1 MKNKKETIDTCNL
14 FINAIINNN
23 NNVINKSDCINKI
36 LKYKN
41 EKNAVKKEKKKLSE
55 LIPKERPK
63 HQKKIFRLIEEQLK
77 EEEESKKLNEKILK
91 ENNENIN
98 NIKEIDQKNN
108 EIEKINNENENSL
121 EKKDN
126 LIQKENNKQKKPTRR
141 FYRCLKSV
149 LKYLEMNSLTLDDY
163 LHNNPFQTHPF
174 SLPYSEDF
182 FSAIKFKD
190 YDFINKCLDNSYLY
204 LFCFDYYKQTP
215 YHWAAKLNDIKLLK
229 ILIEKGKFVN
239 QKDNKGRIPLHFAAL
254 NNNYDC
260 CKVLIDNFGDSFV
273 YDCYGKRPI
282 DYAEE
287 ERVKIYLTESLEQPY
302 NNKLIRKKI
311 QILFKKREEK
321 INEKKN
327 KFIDNI
333 KKRNLENNFF
343 NDNENIN

>member
-1 MKNKKETIDTCNL
+1 MNNKKETIDTCNL

-23 NNVINKSDCINKI
+23 NDMVNKSDCINKI
-36 LKYKN
+36 IKYKN

-63 HQKKIFRLIEEQLK
+63 HQKKIYRLIEEQLK
-77 EEEESKKLNEKILK
+77 EEEENRRENEKILK
-91 ENNENIN
+91 ENININ
-98 NIKEIDQKNN
+98 NINENNEINTINEEKEKELEQKNN
-108 EIEKINNENENSL
+108 LLPK
-121 EKKDN
+121 
-126 LIQKENNKQKKPTRR
+126 QKNKPKKPTRR

-149 LKYLEMNSLTLDDY
+149 IKYLEMNSLTLDDY

-215 YHWAAKLNDIKLLK
+215 YHWAAKLNDIKILK
-229 ILIEKGKFVN
+229 ILIDKGKYVN

-260 CKVLIDNFGDSFV
+260 CKLLIDNFGDCFV
-273 YDCYGKRPI
+273 YDFYGKRPI

-287 ERVKIYLTESLEQPY
+287 ERVKLYLTEALEQPY
-302 NNKLIRKKI
+302 NNKLIIKKI

-327 KFIDNI
+327 KFIENV
-333 KKRNLENNFF
+333 KKRNLKENK
-343 NDNENIN
+343 NIH

>member
-1 MKNKKETIDTCNL
+1 MNNKKETIDTCNL
-14 FINAIINNN
+14 FINAVINNN
-23 NNVINKSDCINKI
+23 NDMVNKSDCINKI
-36 LKYKN
+36 IKYKN

-63 HQKKIFRLIEEQLK
+63 HQKKIYRLIEEQLK
-77 EEEESKKLNEKILK
+77 EEEENRRENEKILK
-91 ENNENIN
+91 ENININ
-98 NIKEIDQKNN
+98 NINENNEINTINEEKEKELDQKNN
-108 EIEKINNENENSL
+108 LLPK
-121 EKKDN
+121 
-126 LIQKENNKQKKPTRR
+126 QKNKPKKPTRR

-149 LKYLEMNSLTLDDY
+149 IKYLEMNSLTLDDY

-204 LFCFDYYKQTP
+204 LFCFDYYNQTP

-229 ILIEKGKFVN
+229 ILIEKGKYVN

-260 CKVLIDNFGDSFV
+260 CKLLIDNFGDCFV
-273 YDCYGKRPI
+273 YDFYGKRPI

-287 ERVKIYLTESLEQPY
+287 ERVKLYLTEALEQSY
-302 NNKLIRKKI
+302 NNIFIKKKI
-311 QILFKKREEK
+311 QMLFKKREEK
-321 INEKKN
+321 INERKN
-327 KFIDNI
+327 KFIENV
-333 KKRNLENNFF
+333 KKRNLKENK
-343 NDNENIN
+343 NIH

>member
-1 MKNKKETIDTCNL
+1 MNNKKETIDTCNL

-23 NNVINKSDCINKI
+23 NDMVNKSDCINKI
-36 LKYKN
+36 IKYKN

-63 HQKKIFRLIEEQLK
+63 HQKKIYRLIEEQLK
-77 EEEESKKLNEKILK
+77 EEEENRRENEKILK
-91 ENNENIN
+91 ENININ
-98 NIKEIDQKNN
+98 NINENN
-108 EIEKINNENENSL
+108 EINTINEEKEKELEEKNNL
-121 EKKDN
+121 LPK
-126 LIQKENNKQKKPTRR
+126 QKNKPKKPTRR

-149 LKYLEMNSLTLDDY
+149 IKYLEMNSLTLDDY

-215 YHWAAKLNDIKLLK
+215 YHWAAKLNDIKILK
-229 ILIEKGKFVN
+229 ILIDKGKYVN

-260 CKVLIDNFGDSFV
+260 CKLLIDNFGDCFV
-273 YDCYGKRPI
+273 YDFYGKRPI

-287 ERVKIYLTESLEQPY
+287 ERVKLYLTEALEQPY
-302 NNKLIRKKI
+302 NNIFIKKKI
-311 QILFKKREEK
+311 QMLFKKREEK

-327 KFIDNI
+327 KFIENV
-333 KKRNLENNFF
+333 KKRNLKENK
-343 NDNENIN
+343 NIH

>member
-1 MKNKKETIDTCNL
+1 MKNKKETTDTCNL
-14 FINAIINNN
+14 FINAVINNN
-23 NNVINKSDCINKI
+23 NNMINKSDCINKI

-126 LIQKENNKQKKPTRR
+126 LIKENNKQKKPTRR

>member
-1 MKNKKETIDTCNL
+1 MNNKKETIDTCNL
-14 FINAIINNN
+14 FINAVINNN
-23 NNVINKSDCINKI
+23 NDMVNKSDCINKI
-36 LKYKN
+36 IKYKN

-63 HQKKIFRLIEEQLK
+63 HQKKIYRLIEEQLK
-77 EEEESKKLNEKILK
+77 EEEENRRENEKILK
-91 ENNENIN
+91 ENININ
-98 NIKEIDQKNN
+98 NINENNEINTINEEKEKELEQKNN
-108 EIEKINNENENSL
+108 LLPK
-121 EKKDN
+121 
-126 LIQKENNKQKKPTRR
+126 QKNKPKKPTRR

-149 LKYLEMNSLTLDDY
+149 IKYLEMNSLTLDDY

-204 LFCFDYYKQTP
+204 LFCFDYYNQTP

-229 ILIEKGKFVN
+229 ILIEKGKYVN

-260 CKVLIDNFGDSFV
+260 CKILIDNFGDSFV

-287 ERVKIYLTESLEQPY
+287 ERVKIYLSESLEQPY
-302 NNKLIRKKI
+302 NNKLMKKKI

-333 KKRNLENNFF
+333 KKKNLEN
-343 NDNENIN
+343 

>member
-1 MKNKKETIDTCNL
+1 MKNKKETTDTCNL
-14 FINAIINNN
+14 FKNSVINNN
-23 NNVINKSDCINKI
+23 NNMINKSDCINKI

-63 HQKKIFRLIEEQLK
+63 HQKKILRLIEEQLK
-77 EEEESKKLNEKILK
+77 EEEEIKKINEKILK
-91 ENNENIN
+91 ENNDIK
-98 NIKEIDQKNN
+98 NIKEIEQKNN
-108 EIEKINNENENSL
+108 EIDKTKKEKENENSL

-126 LIQKENNKQKKPTRR
+126 LIQKEKTKQKKPTRR

-149 LKYLEMNSLTLDDY
+149 IKYLEMNSLTLDDY

-204 LFCFDYYKQTP
+204 LYCFDYYNQTP

-229 ILIEKGKFVN
+229 ILIKKEKYVN
-239 QKDNKGRIPLHFAAL
+239 KKDNKGRIPLHFAAL

-260 CKVLIDNFGDSFV
+260 CKILIDNFGDSFV

-287 ERVKIYLTESLEQPY
+287 ERVKIYLSESLEQPY
-302 NNKLIRKKI
+302 NNKLIKKNI

-333 KKRNLENNFF
+333 KKK
-343 NDNENIN
+343 I